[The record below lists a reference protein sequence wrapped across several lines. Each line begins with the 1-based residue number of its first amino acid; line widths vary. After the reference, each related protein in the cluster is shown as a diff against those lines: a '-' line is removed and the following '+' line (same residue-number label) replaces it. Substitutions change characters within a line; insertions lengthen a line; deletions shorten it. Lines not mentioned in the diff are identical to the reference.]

1 MGLDYTASGAQISFR
16 LNTTSTSDELLV
28 TGGSYTQSS
37 GTLINL
43 ANGGSFGGV
52 GTYNLIDVSAL
63 GNNDVTL
70 ADYTL
75 GTTIAGYTETLA
87 VNAQDDILQV
97 QVSAAPE
104 PSPLAMVGGG
114 LLLLGVVMHRRS
126 KFVV

>member
-1 MGLDYTASGAQISFR
+1 MAVPSPGW
-16 LNTTSTSDELLV
+16 
-28 TGGSYTQSS
+28 
-37 GTLINL
+37 
-43 ANGGSFGGV
+43 

-87 VNAQDDILQV
+87 VNGNSDILQV
-97 QVSAAPE
+97 QVTAAPE
-104 PSPLAMVGGG
+104 PSPLTLLGGG
-114 LLLLGVVMHRRS
+114 LLLLGAVVHRRF